1 MEALDRLDA
10 RGEETPALGRGRWL
24 ARADWCCSW
33 SPWPLSTGCASIV
46 VYNRPVLDRGLQDVV
61 AGTTPPPAES
71 LALVQAGMALD
82 RKHPEWA
89 MTYYRDAALKAL
101 PQVESEGV
109 SPKLDLAAA
118 KGAQGI
124 YRRSIEYILETAN
137 RRAKAE
143 GVSWTDV
150 LARAGIGVRG
160 KVHLYETA
168 MWEEALP
175 TRQFEIKGIRHRAG
189 RGGLG
194 APSSFTWIDH
204 GNKESPRPRP
214 AAPWQ
219 TRPWP
224 TSRICSIDRPRPSC
238 GREQGPTSRRR
249 CSSCTIRCSTPD
261 LRWRPSPGAAELA
274 PGL

>member
-1 MEALDRLDA
+1 MVAL
-10 RGEETPALGRGRWL
+10 AL
-24 ARADWCCSW
+24 
-33 SPWPLSTGCASIV
+33 LSTGCASIV

-89 MTYYRDAALKAL
+89 MTYFRDAALKAL
-101 PQVESEGV
+101 PHVESEGV

-118 KGAQGI
+118 KGAQGV

-194 APSSFTWIDH
+194 APVVLYLDRSRQLGTSR
-204 GNKESPRPRP
+204 RPRP
-214 AAPWQ
+214 TVPWQ

-224 TSRICSIDRPRPSC
+224 TSPICSIERPRPSC
-238 GREQGPTSRRR
+238 GPGRAQRAARRARAARSGEHARPALAAGPRRPQL
-249 CSSCTIRCSTPD
+249 S
-261 LRWRPSPGAAELA
+261 L
-274 PGL
+274 GL